1 MLILLFGLVWLIF
14 LHVQGKRNFNNN
26 ATQLPREVKG
36 ADADRRGGDGQI
48 RPTAVTR

>member
-1 MLILLFGLVWLIF
+1 MHAQVNFLL